1 MHVHIEA
8 RGVGSE
14 LELQPGTWTIGGA
27 EDDGVRF
34 PGLPP
39 RLLELD
45 IETEQTWVRCARPL
59 RVGHAVLESNVRR
72 WLLPGEAVRLSRV
85 AEIRITPTAE
95 AAGTMAL
102 VRSLLQRG
110 EPPVASV
117 TPALV
122 CVAGPDAGTVFL
134 LGESIVELGRAPEC
148 AIRLADG
155 AVSRRHL
162 ELLVDPAGT
171 HRVRDVG
178 SSNRTRCNGRWLRSS
193 RLLTDGDLLAVGR
206 SLLHYRRS
214 DGGTDASIGDERGR
228 TAEPVSA
235 SATGLLVPPAAA
247 SDGGAG

>member
-1 MHVHIEA
+1 MHVHFEA

-27 EDDGVRF
+27 EDDGVCF

-45 IETEQTWVRCARPL
+45 VEPEQTWVRCARPL
-59 RVGHAVLESNVRR
+59 RVGRAVLETNVRR

-85 AEIRITPTAE
+85 AQIRIAPPAE

-102 VRSLLQRG
+102 VRSLLERG
-110 EPPVASV
+110 EPPASSV

-122 CVAGPDAGTVFL
+122 CVAGPDAGTVLL
-134 LGESIVELGRAPEC
+134 LGESTVELGRAPDC

-155 AVSRRHL
+155 AISRRHL
-162 ELLVDPAGT
+162 ELSVDPAGA
-171 HRVRDVG
+171 HRVRDLG
-178 SSNRTRCNGRWLRSS
+178 SSNRTRCNGRWLRTS
-193 RLLTDGDLLAVGR
+193 RLLADGDLLAVGR
-206 SLLHYRRS
+206 SLLHYRRITA
-214 DGGTDASIGDERGR
+214 GADAPVGQHARDP
-228 TAEPVSA
+228 EPVSA
-235 SATGLLVPPAAA
+235 SATGPLVPPAAP

>member
-1 MHVHIEA
+1 MHVHFEA

-34 PGLPP
+34 PGLSP

-45 IETEQTWVRCARPL
+45 VETEQAWVRCARPL
-59 RVGHAVLESNVRR
+59 RVGRAVLDPNVRR

-85 AEIRITPTAE
+85 ARIRIAPRPE

-110 EPPVASV
+110 EPPVSCV

-122 CVAGPDAGTVFL
+122 CVSGPDAGTVFL
-134 LGESIVELGRAPEC
+134 LGASTVELGRAPEC

-162 ELLVDPAGT
+162 ELEVDPAGA
-171 HRVRDVG
+171 HRVRDLG

-193 RLLTDGDLLAVGR
+193 RILADGDLVAVGR
-206 SLLHYRRS
+206 SLLHYRRITA
-214 DGGTDASIGDERGR
+214 GADAPGR
-228 TAEPVSA
+228 EHARAPEPVSA
-235 SATGLLVPPAAA
+235 SATGPLVPPAAP